1 MDIENYLPIIK
12 QFLSREPQYA
22 DAWKAIQERS
32 DFNALFNPSSYFSSY
47 SPQVVKDIEESG
59 YSPEQ
64 QAEVYLQKLKE
75 LTQYKIVS
83 TDEDKPYIT
92 ERIVSLT
99 EKLTQLLG
107 DHDIDY
113 SAIKQGSTFFDEW
126 VGNMYDSTDPYIQLA
141 ARFYEERKRRADVR
155 YDTAYKGFLARLVP
169 VYQSYQKRNNLA
181 TLDKIPITKG
191 ALNFTNYDGL
201 YEPMYKVE
209 KDGKKIRRSWNS
221 TPEDWENA
229 RKRYAADF
237 GHTLTDQEIQ
247 EYQKLAEYMKGQYA
261 QFFMDN
267 KTQYKNPEGKA
278 VALWNRIATSR
289 TVKGKSR
296 LVSNGELFNGQTE
309 GGDKFS
315 RNARSMPFVYDE
327 NTLIPVVPITSEE
340 IRRRAG
346 GIHTKEYREYLK
358 ERYGTMYV
366 ERYFEQWYNDEM
378 ALPFKYLPNEKILAD
393 ETYSL
398 NVELQFDKFMR
409 AMIYKEE
416 LDDVYAMYKG
426 LQYTVEAKDAAS
438 GIPAFSGTAELLK
451 INAEMQ
457 IRGRTQRQFK
467 TRLFNRGVG
476 KDWIKIL
483 GTVQQIT
490 AAPIMWLKPIT
501 GTANG
506 VFTYMYTVKE
516 GIKGSVIT
524 KLSGIDN
531 HAADFTSADLA

>member
-107 DHDIDY
+107 DHNIDY